1 MILHRT
7 RHPGAA
13 PKLSWWVVERGRS
26 AGFTL
31 IEVLASLS
39 IFTVAVLG
47 LAVGSTSVIR
57 ANQTAL
63 YHSIATDLAQDKL
76 EELKGNTATT
86 IVAGGPVTSVVPGVP
101 VAFTRSWTFTSPCT
115 VAGSA
120 VANLRCINVTVT
132 WSDYQANTLTI
143 SSAVKDS

>member
-13 PKLSWWVVERGRS
+13 PKLSWRVVARGRP

-47 LAVGSTSVIR
+47 LAVGATSVIR

-63 YHSIATDLAQDKL
+63 YQAIATDLAQDKL
-76 EELKGNTATT
+76 EELKGNTATS
-86 IVAGGPVTSVVPGVP
+86 IIPGGPVTSVVTGVP
-101 VAFTRSWTFTSPCT
+101 VTFSRSWTVNSPCT
-115 VAGSA
+115 VGGSF

-132 WSDYQANTLTI
+132 WFDYKNNTLTI
-143 SSAVKDS
+143 SSAVRDS

>member
-1 MILHRT
+1 MTLRRT

-13 PKLSWWVVERGRS
+13 PKLSGRVVERGRS

-31 IEVLASLS
+31 IEVLASLA
-39 IFTVAVLG
+39 IFTVAILG

-63 YHSIATDLAQDKL
+63 YQSIATDLAQDQL
-76 EELKGNTATT
+76 EALKGNTATT
-86 IVAGGPVTSVVPGVP
+86 IVAGGPVTSVVTGVP
-101 VAFTRSWTFTSPCT
+101 VAFTRSWTVTSPCT

-132 WSDYQANTLTI
+132 WSDYQANTVTI